1 MEPRYGILIDL
12 TRCVGCQACVV
23 ACKTGNELV
32 PGQAYI
38 DIQEKVHGQ
47 FPVLSASFLTHRCF
61 HCGDAACV
69 AVCPTGALYKKY
81 RLTAVDEEK
90 CIACERCISACPYGI
105 PQMVD
110 DHVSKCTGCM
120 ELIESGSSPWCV
132 QTCPSGALLFGSR
145 RTLMNQ
151 ALEQID
157 SIRGQFPKAQIY
169 GQTEAGGLSV
179 FLILPDEPAALD
191 LPNLDEIEEMRSKIR
206 RAEAPAAPSTAKT
219 EVKSS
224 SLGTLALSLGFTGLA
239 ALLNRRQQVNRY
251 EIDLEVGD

>member
-1 MEPRYGILIDL
+1 MEPRYGIMIDL

-38 DIQEKVHGQ
+38 DIQSKEHGT
-47 FPVLSASFLTHRCF
+47 FPVLSAAFLTHRCF

-90 CIACERCISACPYGI
+90 CIACERCVSACPYGV
-105 PQMVD
+105 PQIVD

-120 ELIESGSSPWCV
+120 DLIETGSSPWCV
-132 QTCPSGALLFGSR
+132 QTCPSGALTFGNR
-145 RTLMNQ
+145 RALMND
-151 ALEQID
+151 ALDKID
-157 SIRGQFPKAQIY
+157 SIRQQFPKAQIY
-169 GQTEAGGLSV
+169 GKTEAGGLSV

-191 LPNLDEIEEMRSKIR
+191 LPDLDQIEEMRSKIR
-206 RAEAPAAPSTAKT
+206 AVAPSTPTLAKT

-224 SLGTLALSLGFTGLA
+224 SLGALALSLGLTGLA
-239 ALLNRRQQVNRY
+239 ALIDRRRRVNRY